1 MSILTGEELIPL
13 LGEGV
18 PATAKVS
25 SFLDSDWRTANAL
38 TRIPL
43 TIAGVS
49 ATVMDVYSG
58 DIPINARVPIVG
70 GGGVSFDQTD
80 LNDFALGAH
89 IGVTIGVTIRA
100 NGSGYAVDDQLFPA
114 DYETDLGS
122 VVAIDAVDDDGGILS
137 AHIFVPGLYKGQATP
152 HETETSGAGNGADVV
167 LHTDSTLGG
176 VIRQC
181 DISNGGERFMEG
193 DQVLLDAGDGDAQL
207 LVTATEPP
215 TQEFP
220 ISSVTAG
227 FVAPITGKVTAT
239 NTLTVGGDRHT
250 VPVGAPVY
258 TYGATAD
265 TGVHYVVSATFDTD
279 HTDFVVSPA
288 LTEDP
293 ETVDGSL
300 CYTGAVL
307 VSGDHESTLND
318 TLDGRLNSPSP
329 PDNAGGFLVLG
340 ATYSGGTGKTSVFG
354 VRFPDPVAPFLAG
367 TTQGNIMTGGEVI
380 ATRMLNFGQGYV
392 VASDV
397 DATPI
402 GECIGTNLQIN
413 ILEIISGEDA

>member
-1 MSILTGEELIPL
+1 MSVLTGEELIPL

-18 PATAKVS
+18 PATVKAS
-25 SFLDSDWRTANAL
+25 SFLDTDWLTANAK

-43 TIAGVS
+43 LIAGTSILVEQIGL
-49 ATVMDVYSG
+49 VMPV
-58 DIPINARVPIVG
+58 NARIPIVG
-70 GGGVSFDQTD
+70 GGGTSFDYTD
-80 LNDFALGAH
+80 FVAFALGAH
-89 IGVTIGVTIRA
+89 IGVTTGVTIRA
-100 NGSGYAVDDQLFPA
+100 KGAHYAVDGVVDVVGSEGGRPA
-114 DYETDLGS
+114 VIT
-122 VVAIDAVDDDGGILS
+122 VDAVDGDGGILS
-137 AHIFVPGLYKGQATP
+137 AHISVPGLYKGQAAPREVTD
-152 HETETSGAGNGADVV
+152 NGANVV
-167 LHTDSTLGG
+167 LQTDSTLGG

-181 DISNGGERFMEG
+181 DISNGGEIFMEG

-239 NTLTVGGDRHT
+239 NTLTVGGDHHT
-250 VPVGAPVY
+250 VPVGAPLY

-265 TGVHYVVSATFDTD
+265 TGVHYVVSAIFLVD

-288 LTEDP
+288 LAEDP

-307 VSGDHESTLND
+307 VSGDHTSTLND
-318 TLDGRLNSPSP
+318 TLGGRLNSPLP
-329 PDNAGGFLVLG
+329 PDNAGKFLVLM
-340 ATYSGGTGKTSVFG
+340 ATYNGGTGKTSVFG
-354 VRFPDPVAPFLAG
+354 VRSPDPLAPFLAG

-402 GECIGTNLQIN
+402 GECIGTNLQID
-413 ILEIISGEDA
+413 ILEIISGEDS